1 MAAPRWKRV
10 FDTVERSIGRPL
22 EELVQQERFADA
34 IMLANRLNAAGR
46 RTFER
51 NTRRA
56 LHLMNLPAGS
66 DVKRLHEQIWAL
78 EREVRDL
85 NKRLETSD
93 REEP

>member
-1 MAAPRWKRV
+1 MAAPRWKRA
-10 FDTVERSIGRPL
+10 FDTVERSIGQPL
-22 EELVQQERFADA
+22 EELVQQERFADV
-34 IMLANRLNAAGR
+34 IMLASRLNSAGR

-51 NTRRA
+51 STRRV
-56 LHLMNLPAGS
+56 LHLVNLPAGS

-85 NKRLETSD
+85 NKRLATSD

>member
-1 MAAPRWKRV
+1 V
-10 FDTVERSIGRPL
+10 FDTVERSLGRPL
-22 EELVQQERFADA
+22 EELVQKERFADA
-34 IMLANRLNAAGR
+34 IMLVNRLNVAGR
-46 RTFER
+46 RTYER

-78 EREVRDL
+78 EREIRDL
-85 NKRLETSD
+85 NKRLDTTD